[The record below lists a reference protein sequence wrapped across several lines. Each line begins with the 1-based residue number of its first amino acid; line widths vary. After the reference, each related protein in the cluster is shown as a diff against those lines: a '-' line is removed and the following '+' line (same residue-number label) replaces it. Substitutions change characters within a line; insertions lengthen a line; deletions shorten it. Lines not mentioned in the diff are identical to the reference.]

1 MKMKPSITQVPVPV
15 TTIFEFE
22 PLKNGSHRGFR
33 FFVSGLDL
41 LRMKIFSF
49 ATMCLQLVPFF

>member
-1 MKMKPSITQVPVPV
+1 MKPSITQVPVPV